1 LQCVAKNLATTIVAG
16 MKGHRSAVRFE
27 VVIPGDKMEL
37 LRAVAR
43 QAGLSVNAI
52 IRLAINRL
60 LVDGEVRLPVGG
72 PANPIAPR

>member
-1 LQCVAKNLATTIVAG
+1 
-16 MKGHRSAVRFE
+16 M
-27 VVIPGDKMEL
+27 VIPGDKMEL

-43 QAGLSVNAI
+43 QAGLSVNAT